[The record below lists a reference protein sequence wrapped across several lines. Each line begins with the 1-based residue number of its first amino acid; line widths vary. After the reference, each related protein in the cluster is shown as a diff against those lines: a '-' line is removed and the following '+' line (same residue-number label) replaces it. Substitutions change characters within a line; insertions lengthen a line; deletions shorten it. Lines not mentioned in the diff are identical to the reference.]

1 MRLKTVVKL
10 GTVLSVALFCIAV
23 GFYAFARL
31 DVDNRNRNAN
41 LFSLVPSDCISVLE
55 SNNINALL
63 NELPTLNYEAELKNI
78 QPSGLFAFLL
88 HGLNE
93 YAVLNAHGLSSQM
106 SRIMVSF
113 HAPATPR
120 NQIVYLDLN
129 SADKQML
136 EDMLQEYA
144 PSDFLPKEEEYRGK
158 RIVVYPLGN
167 EDFLASYIESDFW
180 VVSLQKRLIEKVI
193 DAQMDG
199 KSLSDDQVFS
209 HILDCRKNKNLLS
222 LYGRTCDIPFLK
234 AGRECWSEYDF
245 YFNSD
250 VFYMTGNT
258 YQSDTSSVSVSDTW
272 QATTFY
278 DEEKVLL
285 STENDSLVYYM
296 DKVYEEDALNRSLF
310 NQCVANLSK
319 DATLTLVAEMS
330 EVADDI
336 VSYADCFP
344 TFVWENVSRFAPFI
358 ISAQYSWSG
367 DKLSHMWV
375 FTYKN

>member
-31 DVDNRNRNAN
+31 DVNNRNRDAN

-63 NELPTLNYEAELKNI
+63 NELPTLNYEAELKNV
-78 QPSGLFAFLL
+78 QPSGLFTFLL

-93 YAVLNAHGLSSQM
+93 YAILNAHGLSSQM
-106 SRIMVSF
+106 SRVVVSM

-120 NQIVYLDLN
+120 DQVVYLGLG

-144 PSDFLPKEEEYRGK
+144 PSDFLPKEEVYKGK
-158 RIVVYPLGN
+158 RIVIYPLGN
-167 EDFLASYIESDFW
+167 EEYLASYMDSDFL

-193 DAQMDG
+193 DARMDG
-199 KSLSDDQVFS
+199 NSLSDDPVFS
-209 HILDCRKNKNLLS
+209 QILGQKKSKNLLS
-222 LYGRTCDIPFLK
+222 LYGRTTDIPFLE
-234 AGRECWSEYDF
+234 AGKECWSEYDF

-250 VFYMTGNT
+250 VFYMAGET
-258 YQSDTSSVSVSDTW
+258 YQTDTSSVSISDTW

-278 DEEKVLL
+278 DNDKVLL
-285 STENDSLVYYM
+285 STEKDSLVYYM
-296 DKVYEEDALNRSLF
+296 DNVYEEDALNRSLF
-310 NQCVANLSK
+310 NQCLANLSK
-319 DATLTLVAEMS
+319 EASLTLVADMS
-330 EVADDI
+330 KMANDI
-336 VSYADCFP
+336 ASYADCFP
-344 TFVWENVSRFAPFI
+344 SFLWENVYQLTPFI
-358 ISAQYSWSG
+358 VSAQYSWNG
-367 DKLSHMWV
+367 NNLSHIWM